1 MEVEPGGCEPSGQ
14 LEGSYLTLW
23 LSASPLEIEGMELN
37 GALSNPFAT
46 DKNLLKPLIHLH
58 RALIQRAAVNPQQT
72 RSPLSRPSPVLQTV
86 TLVLEQTGQPM
97 RAREIHAAAELLF
110 GEQLLWSSVKA
121 SLAAGASGRLP
132 RFERLSHGVYRLA
145 RRSSDASSTRD

>member
-1 MEVEPGGCEPSGQ
+1 VRECDPDTEHSPQAHHTVLTEGLGKWKRLVE
-14 LEGSYLTLW
+14 
-23 LSASPLEIEGMELN
+23 AMELN

-46 DKNLLKPLIHLH
+46 DKDLLKPLIHLY

-86 TLVLEQTGQPM
+86 TLVLEQTRQPM

-121 SLAAGASGRLP
+121 SLAAGTSGRLP

-145 RRSSDASSTRD
+145 RRSSDASSTRH